1 MKKLLLL
8 IILVIAAAIP
18 AVPYYIGTTV
28 EASFHAEHEEMAKE
42 AALSGFN
49 IELIDYQRE
58 LFTAT
63 ATSRISIIVP
73 DKKETLSFDI
83 HHRID
88 HTPQP
93 AAQVIATVDSELV
106 LSDEITETL
115 APLFKGEAPLSVN
128 TRIFLDGHQ
137 DATLNSPAA
146 SGEFTGKESVMVEWK
161 GMQGTVWQNA
171 TRDKVTFN
179 MTLPGMVVSPA
190 KTEPSEDSISISNL
204 QYDGDLYKGESGFWH
219 GKANA
224 TIAGIN
230 VNVTAKATEALAMQ
244 IKTIEL
250 KGEQSESN
258 GLVQASGVMTSKS
271 ISVNGFEVTNA
282 TYDVAIENLDAK
294 AMKAWQQTAQQMM
307 KNNDTI
313 SDPIADPLAALSEH
327 LPALFNAHPTI
338 RINDL
343 SVDSP
348 MGRFAFKLNTSII
361 GEWNDMLMENPA
373 MLATMVKADLN
384 ANVPR
389 SVVITALQD
398 QVRAAIIT
406 QAAINEVEMT
416 PEEIHNAVEQS
427 VNQQLTGL
435 IAQGFI
441 KENETQLESRV
452 EYEAG
457 KLLVNGLDASP
468 LIGAMMP

>member
-1 MKKLLLL
+1 MKKILL
-8 IILVIAAAIP
+8 IIILLIAAAVP

-28 EASFHAEHEEMAKE
+28 EASFHTEHEEMAKE
-42 AALSGFN
+42 LALSGFD
-49 IELIDYQRE
+49 IELVDYQRE
-58 LFTAT
+58 LFNAT

-73 DKKETLSFDI
+73 DQKESISFDI

-93 AAQVIATVDSELV
+93 AAQIIATVDSELV
-106 LSDEITETL
+106 LSDEVAETL
-115 APLFKGEAPLSVN
+115 APLFKGEAPLTVN

-137 DATLNSPAA
+137 DGTLNSPAA
-146 SGEFTGKESVMVEWK
+146 SGEFTDKETVTVEWE

-171 TRDKVTFN
+171 TRDRATFN
-179 MTLPGMVVSPA
+179 MTLPGMVLSPV
-190 KTEPSEDSISISNL
+190 KSEPSEESVSISNI
-204 QYDGDLYKGESGFWH
+204 QYDGDLYNGESGFWH

-224 TIAGIN
+224 TIAGID
-230 VNVTAKATEALAMQ
+230 VNVAAKAAEALAMQ

-271 ISVNGFEVTNA
+271 INVNGFEVTNA
-282 TYDVAIENLDAK
+282 TYDVAIENLDSRALQ
-294 AMKAWQQTAQQMM
+294 AWQQTVQELI
-307 KNNDTI
+307 KNND
-313 SDPIADPLAALSEH
+313 PNADPMASLSEH

-348 MGRFAFKLNTSII
+348 MGRFAFKLNASLI
-361 GEWNDMLMENPA
+361 GEWSDMLLENPA
-373 MLATMVKADLN
+373 MFAGMVKADLD

-389 SVVITALQD
+389 SVVVGALQG
-398 QVRAAIIT
+398 QVRAAIMT

-416 PEEIHNAVEQS
+416 EEEIHNAVEKS

-441 KENETQLESRV
+441 KENATQLETRV

-457 KLLVNGLDASP
+457 QLLVNGLDASP
-468 LIGAMMP
+468 MVGAMMQ